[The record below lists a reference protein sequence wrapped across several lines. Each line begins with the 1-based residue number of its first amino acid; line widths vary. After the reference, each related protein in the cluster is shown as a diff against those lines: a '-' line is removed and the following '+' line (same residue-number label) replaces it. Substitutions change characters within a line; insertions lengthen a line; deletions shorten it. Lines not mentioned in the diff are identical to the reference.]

1 MTVGEVDVAHPALE
15 AFDDQRLLDS
25 LRSAKVSSYFEIA
38 PVGGRAL
45 MRLTDGSPLLIEN
58 TLGKGRVLLLTSTA
72 DSAWNN
78 LPLKTGYVPL
88 VQSLVT
94 HMAGGGGGSIDT
106 GIAAG
111 TVKRWSA
118 GAAHAGK
125 RLRVVDPRRGEN
137 DVTLEPA
144 DGKAAGSFGGNHFA
158 GIYRVVS
165 PGALD
170 IPALYAVNPPPV
182 ESRPERIGADELAR
196 KLGPVNHEVL
206 AAGAL
211 ADGGSR
217 TDLALA
223 LVVVLLLTL
232 LFESWL
238 GQRNYE

>member
-1 MTVGEVDVAHPALE
+1 
-15 AFDDQRLLDS
+15 
-25 LRSAKVSSYFEIA
+25 
-38 PVGGRAL
+38 
-45 MRLTDGSPLLIEN
+45 MRLSDGSPLLIEK

-94 HMAGGGGGSIDT
+94 NMAGGGSGSIDT
-106 GIAAG
+106 GITAG
-111 TVKRWSA
+111 MAKRWSA

-137 DVTLEPA
+137 DVALEPA
-144 DGKAAGSFGGNHFA
+144 DGEAAGAFAGNHFA

-165 PGALD
+165 PGGGLD
-170 IPALYAVNPPPV
+170 VPALYAVNPPPV

-196 KLGPVNHEVL
+196 KLGPVDHEVL
-206 AAGAL
+206 SAGAL
-211 ADGGSR
+211 AEGGSR